1 MRQTMRQARQARHAS
16 AAPQRIEFN
25 HVQANAR
32 SSKAQTLKMLV
43 SILSFRTHTLSMLP
57 RMGGRPP
64 CKQTRSVVRVH
75 SLHRFHLSRPER
87 HGLPLQSEPPLS
99 NMPHPIER
107 ERERKKKL
115 NRPKNL
121 SHLSPQKESGPSSA
135 ATSLRELQWAPS

>member
-1 MRQTMRQARQARHAS
+1 MRQTMWQARQARHAS

-25 HVQANAR
+25 HVQANDR

-107 ERERKKKL
+107 ERERKKKYA
-115 NRPKNL
+115 NEKRRCRL
-121 SHLSPQKESGPSSA
+121 SKETAGGK
-135 ATSLRELQWAPS
+135 RAPILAGRRHVALC